1 MGSTI
6 VKDENLKIV
15 LEMMVNAILSKNI
28 FSRDNEIDKKV

>member
-6 VKDENLKIV
+6 VKKENFKS

-28 FSRDNEIDKKV
+28 FSRNNEINKKV